1 MMPRYY
7 PININL
13 EDTDCLVVGGG
24 GVAERKVGTLLSFGA
39 RVTLV
44 SPQITPGLREMAEN
58 GDIVLKE
65 RHYQKGDCL
74 GMRTVIVAT
83 DSDEINRKVAEEAMA
98 TNALV
103 NVVDQPHISNFIVPA
118 TLRQGDLQISISTN
132 GKSPALA
139 RRIRERLEGEF
150 GPEYAKFLEIID
162 RVRQKALATIPE
174 PEKRRELFYRIVD
187 SDLIELIREGR
198 DQEVRKRL
206 EGLC

>member
-1 MMPRYY
+1 
-7 PININL
+7 
-13 EDTDCLVVGGG
+13 
-24 GVAERKVGTLLSFGA
+24 
-39 RVTLV
+39 
-44 SPQITPGLREMAEN
+44 
-58 GDIVLKE
+58 
-65 RHYQKGDCL
+65 
-74 GMRTVIVAT
+74 
-83 DSDEINRKVAEEAMA
+83 
-98 TNALV
+98 
-103 NVVDQPHISNFIVPA
+103 VVDQPHISNFIVPA

-162 RVRQKALATIPE
+162 RVRQKALATMPE

-187 SDLIELIREGR
+187 SDLIELIREGK